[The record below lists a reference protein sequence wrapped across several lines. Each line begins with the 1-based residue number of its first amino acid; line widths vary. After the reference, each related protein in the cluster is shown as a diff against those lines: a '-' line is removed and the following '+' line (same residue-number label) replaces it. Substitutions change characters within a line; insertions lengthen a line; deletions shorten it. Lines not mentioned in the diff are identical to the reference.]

1 LVRVAASINKIHAR
15 EETSGTKRPE
25 YSPLSPLTP
34 LSIVMPGMA
43 NADPLAGFLGGDSSS
58 SSSPAPQQ
66 QIGNS
71 PSSAAQPS
79 PESKRQKKLAKKPKR
94 VMIRG

>member
-1 LVRVAASINKIHAR
+1 LAASINKIHVK
-15 EETSGTKRPE
+15 EEANGTERSE

-43 NADPLAGFLGGDSSS
+43 GSDPLAGFLGGNDEDEGSSS
-58 SSSPAPQQ
+58 QQQ
-66 QIGNS
+66 QIAGAPS
-71 PSSAAQPS
+71 SSAAQPS
-79 PESKRQKKLAKKPKR
+79 PQSKRQLKKANKPKR